1 MAVSSVISRFS
12 FGARRDPVAEI
23 YSDRSRPR
31 WQRIAIRTA
40 GYSLLLLAVVLYLGP
55 FLLQVITSFK
65 TDPDAANH
73 PLSLVPDPAT
83 LDAWRTVRGETTSV
97 PIPLGRWFQNSLVVT
112 MSITLGRLV
121 LDSLAGYALARLR
134 FPGRAVVTA
143 ALLAILA
150 VPGIVLLIPRFLVL
164 TQLDLFDTYAGMILP
179 LLCDVVGIL
188 LMRTAFET
196 VPVELE
202 EAALI
207 DGAGPL
213 RRFWSVALP
222 LVRPALITVT
232 ILSFQGSWNEFTHFL
247 VATSDPDLATLNL
260 GIARLTGGTFNGPS
274 QFPLKL
280 ALATLS
286 TLPIAV
292 VYVFFSRYFTRSIAT
307 SGIK

>member
-1 MAVSSVISRFS
+1 MPLLTT
-12 FGARRDPVAEI
+12 RREPVPVI
-23 YSDRSRPR
+23 YSDRSRPL
-31 WQRIAIRTA
+31 WQQLSLRTL
-40 GYSLLLLAVVLYLGP
+40 GYGVLALGVVLYLGP
-55 FLLQVITSFK
+55 FLLQVVTSFK

-73 PLSLVPDPAT
+73 PLSLAPDPAT
-83 LDAWRTVRGETTSV
+83 LDAWRTAAGQTGAAPV
-97 PIPLGRWFQNSLVVT
+97 PLGRWLQNSVIVT
-112 MSITLGRLV
+112 LSITFGRLL

-134 FPGRAVVTA
+134 FPGRTVVTA

-150 VPGIVLLIPRFLVL
+150 VPGVVLLIPRFLVIS
-164 TQLDLFDTYAGMILP
+164 QLNLFDTYGGMVLP

-188 LMRTAFET
+188 LMRTAFAT
-196 VPVELE
+196 IPIELE
-202 EAALI
+202 EAAII

-213 RRFWSVALP
+213 RRLWSIALP
-222 LVRPALITVT
+222 LVRPALVTVA
-232 ILSFQGSWNEFTHFL
+232 ILGFQGSWNEFTLYL

-260 GIARLTGGTFNGPS
+260 GIARLTSGSLGGAS

-286 TLPIAV
+286 TMPIAL